1 MKTISLL
8 RVVFPVIFAAIA
20 LQACNTGKTNELLLH
35 KKWRVYDVK
44 VPKGD
49 PYNLTQITQARDLK
63 DGYYS
68 NVYYQFL
75 DNNVFVATID
85 NKPDSGKYQLLSNG
99 KVISVT
105 ASNGDRNA
113 ENLVTVDRLDDDHF
127 DMKVVSGDYHF
138 ILCTK
143 KD

>member
-1 MKTISLL
+1 MKL
-8 RVVFPVIFAAIA
+8 RIA
-20 LQACNTGKTNELLLH
+20 LTVITAIVLLTACNSGKTNKLLQH

-49 PYNLTQITQARDLK
+49 PYNNTQIIQAKDLK
-63 DGYYS
+63 NGYYS
-68 NVYYQFL
+68 DVYYQFL
-75 DNNVFVATID
+75 DDNVFVATIAG
-85 NKPDSGKYQLLSNG
+85 KPDSGKYFLLSNG

-105 ASNGDRNA
+105 ASNGSRKA
-113 ENLVTVDRLDDDHF
+113 ENLVTVEKLDDNYF

-138 ILCTK
+138 ILCTR